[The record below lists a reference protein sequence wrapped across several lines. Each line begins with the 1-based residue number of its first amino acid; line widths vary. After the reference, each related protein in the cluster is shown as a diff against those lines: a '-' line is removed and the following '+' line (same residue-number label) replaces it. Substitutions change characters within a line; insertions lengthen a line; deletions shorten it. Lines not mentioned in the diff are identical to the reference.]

1 MLSRVAER
9 LYWMARYIERAENT
23 ARMTKAFHLLALDMP
38 KSVTLSWKGLVAVSG
53 LEPLFE
59 ELYPRE
65 DENSCVKFVVSDVRN
80 PGSVLSAL
88 RAARENV
95 RTTRDLIPIEAWEIV
110 NELYLFARDNTDA
123 GTGKR
128 GRFEFLTQ
136 IIQRCQML
144 TGMLAGGM
152 SHDAAYD
159 FIRLGRN
166 LERADMATRQID
178 VGAIRLLLRKD
189 DPEPYEG
196 LLWTSVL
203 RSQSGFQMY
212 RQHVRRR
219 ITGPD
224 VVRFLLQDVPFP
236 RSVAHAL
243 THTQRALE
251 SFPHN
256 EIPLRLAMQA
266 RRHAQDSDVQKLIG
280 TDQLHEFMDRLQLEI
295 ASLHE
300 AIADCWFR
308 TEDAEVVN
316 DASDAATAQPAG
328 ARGQRQ
334 TT

>member
-9 LYWMARYIERAENT
+9 VYWMARYIERAENT
-23 ARMTKAFHLLALDMP
+23 ARMTKAFHLFALDMP
-38 KSVTLSWKGLVAVSG
+38 KTVTLSWKGLVAVSG
-53 LEPLFE
+53 LDELFAE
-59 ELYPRE
+59 HYQRE
-65 DENSCVKFVVSDVRN
+65 DERNCVKFVLSDSHSSS
-80 PGSVLSAL
+80 SVLGSL

-110 NELYLFARDNTDA
+110 NELYLFARDNIDA
-123 GTGKR
+123 GISKR
-128 GRFEFLTQ
+128 GRFEYLTE
-136 IIQRCQML
+136 IIRRCQML

-178 VGAIRLLLRKD
+178 VGAIRLLSRKDD

-219 ITGPD
+219 INGPD
-224 VVRFLLQDVPFP
+224 VVRFLLQDIAFP

-243 THTQRALE
+243 THSQLALE
-251 SFPHN
+251 RFSNN
-256 EIPLRLAMQA
+256 ELPLRLAMQA
-266 RRHAQDSDVQKLIG
+266 RRHAQDANVEHLIAEG
-280 TDQLHEFMDRLQLEI
+280 QLHDFMDSLQLEVGQI
-295 ASLHE
+295 HA
-300 AIADCWFR
+300 AIADSWFPQAFD
-308 TEDAEVVN
+308 T
-316 DASDAATAQPAG
+316 P
-328 ARGQRQ
+328 
-334 TT
+334 

>member
-53 LEPLFE
+53 LEALFE
-59 ELYPRE
+59 EHYQRE
-65 DENSCVKFVVSDVRN
+65 DERNCVKFVLADASN
-80 PGSVLSAL
+80 PSSVLSSL

-110 NELYLFARDNTDA
+110 NELYLFARDNID
-123 GTGKR
+123 GGIGKR
-128 GRFEFLTQ
+128 GRFEFLSE
-136 IIQRCQML
+136 IVQRCQML

-178 VGAIRLLLRKD
+178 VGAIRLLSRKD

-224 VVRFLLQDVPFP
+224 VVRFLLQDVTFP

-243 THTQRALE
+243 SHAQLAVE

-266 RRHAQDSDVQKLIG
+266 RRHAQDADVEKLIG
-280 TDQLHEFMDRLQLEI
+280 NEQLHDFMDRLQLEV
-295 ASLHE
+295 AQLHE
-300 AIADCWFR
+300 AIADCWFPQ
-308 TEDAEVVN
+308 AF
-316 DASDAATAQPAG
+316 QG
-328 ARGQRQ
+328 
-334 TT
+334 